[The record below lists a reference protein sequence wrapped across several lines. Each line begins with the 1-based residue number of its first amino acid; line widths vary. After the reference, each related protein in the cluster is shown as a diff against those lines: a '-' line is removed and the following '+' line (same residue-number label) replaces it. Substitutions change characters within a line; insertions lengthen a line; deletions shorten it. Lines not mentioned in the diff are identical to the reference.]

1 MNRELKFRFWD
12 KRNDEWWQPTYNAS
26 EGELED
32 LTITKNGQIMMRD
45 MTAHPQIVDDK
56 FEVMQ
61 YTGLK
66 DNNGKEIYEGDVVE
80 IYLYEYA
87 SVDETQK
94 ITIGENKGGRNFYR
108 DVGYLQNINSK
119 HVEIIGNMYENP
131 ELIN

>member
-1 MNRELKFRFWD
+1 
-12 KRNDEWWQPTYNAS
+12 
-26 EGELED
+26 
-32 LTITKNGQIMMRD
+32 MRD